1 MMNLLNIELFKL
13 LKQKKTWISFWVF
26 ALIMMI
32 IHIGLYVDGENLLNL
47 LLQNYKSQLF
57 IIGNIV
63 NAYLVSYIALNTL
76 WVHIP
81 ILLVIVTGEIVSGE
95 IESGTVRNILS
106 SPISRSKFILT
117 KSLAAFIYV
126 IFFMLFMAIITLIP
140 SYLIFGS
147 GDLLVFMNGIQIILA
162 EEALY
167 RFLFSFAFGALSM
180 ICFASI
186 SIFFSVLFKNS
197 LMAILSSLGILVI
210 STLIQSFAFGL
221 FESWQVFLFTYHMTQ
236 WQLFFLRE
244 IPYSEIMTSIIF
256 LLTITIVATSA
267 SIIIFK
273 RTQITE

>member
-1 MMNLLNIELFKL
+1 MMNLLKMELFKL
-13 LKQKKTWISFWVF
+13 RKQKKTWISFWVF
-26 ALIMMI
+26 ALIMAI
-32 IHIGLYVDGENLLNL
+32 IHLGLYVDGESLLDL
-47 LLQNYKSQLF
+47 LLQSYKSQLL
-57 IIGNIV
+57 ISGNIV

-95 IESGTVRNILS
+95 FESGSIRNLLS
-106 SPISRSKFILT
+106 SPLSRGEFIMA

-126 IFFMLFMAIITLIP
+126 IAFMLFMAIITLIP
-140 SYLIFGS
+140 SFIIFGS

-167 RFLFSFAFGALSM
+167 RFLFSFSFGALSM

-221 FESWQVFLFTYHMTQ
+221 FENWQPFLFTYHMTQ
-236 WQLFFLRE
+236 WQLFFLRD
-244 IPYSEIMTSIIF
+244 IPYNEIVTSVLF
-256 LLTITIVATSA
+256 LLSITILSTLA
-267 SIIIFK
+267 SIFIFK
-273 RTQITE
+273 KTQITE